1 MELMILADA
10 GQVGAG
16 IGLIAAPVILVV
28 ALLTW
33 LRLTRRAGS
42 TEVEP
47 DKLHDQDSHRG
58 PEQGG
63 YYRYTPG
70 VYSHSYPPG
79 KTKYKDMPQ

>member
-1 MELMILADA
+1 MELMILAEA
-10 GQVGAG
+10 SPVGRG
-16 IGLIAAPVILVV
+16 IGLILAPVIVVV
-28 ALLTW
+28 ALVTW
-33 LRLTRRAGS
+33 LRLARNVGS
-42 TEVEP
+42 KRIEP

-79 KTKYKDMPQ
+79 KTRYKDMPE